1 MTEPAAVTQPKGPSL
16 NRSTGIVGGM
26 TLLSRVLGFV
36 REIML
41 ATAFGAGAAMD
52 AFLVALQIPNFG
64 RRMFAEGAF
73 SQAFVP
79 VFTETK
85 TQQGHEA
92 SREMVS
98 VVMGTLGGVLSLITL
113 LGCLAAP
120 VLVWM
125 FASGFASDAG
135 KAELAAEL
143 LRWTFPYLMFIS
155 LTSMAGGVL
164 NAYGRFALP
173 AFTPV
178 ILNLCLIASAFIGDG
193 GVQVLAYAVF
203 VAGVLQFAVQLPAL
217 AKLRLLPRPRWA
229 WGDGR
234 VRRILKLMVPVLIGS
249 SIAQIS
255 LLLNSNL
262 STHFGDGSVSWLYYA
277 NRLMEFPLGIFT
289 IAVGTAILP
298 ALAAQHAL
306 AEPQKFSATLDWA
319 LRAILII
326 GLPAAFGMVLAA
338 GPLVA
343 AVYGHGRFD
352 AHDVQMTTWA
362 LWAYGAGFMGFS
374 LVKVLVPGFYARQET
389 KLPVRYAIIGLVVG
403 MAFSLGLF
411 VVHRAS
417 GIEGA
422 HVGLAI
428 STSLT
433 AWVNAGLLFRRLRAD
448 RIYLPG
454 AGWGAFAGKIT
465 LATLAMSGVIYL
477 FYAPI
482 AQWLELGA
490 LARGGRLALLIA
502 AAIGAYF
509 SVLLLLGV
517 RPRDLRPQRG

>member
-1 MTEPAAVTQPKGPSL
+1 MTDPIATPAAQGPSL

-52 AFLVALQIPNFG
+52 TFLVALQIPNFG

-85 TQQGHEA
+85 TTQGHEA
-92 SREMVS
+92 SREMVA

-113 LGCLAAP
+113 VGCLAAP
-120 VLVWM
+120 LLVWM

-155 LTSMAGGVL
+155 LTSMAGGIL

-217 AKLRLLPRPRWA
+217 AKLKLLPRPRWA
-229 WGDGR
+229 WGDAR

-277 NRLMEFPLGIFT
+277 NRLMEFPLGIFS

-306 AEPQKFSATLDWA
+306 ADAQRFSATLDWA

-343 AVYGHGRFD
+343 AVYGHGRFN
-352 AHDVQMTTWA
+352 AHDVEMTTWA

-389 KLPVRYAIIGLVVG
+389 KLPVRYAITGLVVG
-403 MAFSLGLF
+403 MSFSLGLF

-448 RIYLPG
+448 RIYVPG
-454 AGWGAFAGKIT
+454 AGWGLFAGKVT

-477 FYAPI
+477 FHAPI
-482 AQWLELGA
+482 AQWLELSA
-490 LARGGRLALLIA
+490 LARGGRLAVL
-502 AAIGAYF
+502 IGAAMAAYF
-509 SVLLLLGV
+509 GVLFTLGI
-517 RPRDLRPQRG
+517 RPRDLKPQRR